1 MKKIIYLTLA
11 GLLLTSCGNK
21 ENENTNKVAIEE
33 KQEEMEEKVEVPQYE
48 DMSDTTGEEIE
59 ELEVSDFNE
68 FYINDKKYSF
78 PIKVEEMGE
87 LQDDKII
94 TDNGHLEVY
103 SNEDNVEQIISMN
116 KPEFAKIKVLD
127 GITFHSTLEE
137 TKDIL
142 EKDKGTDFEVSDSYI
157 NARINEEVEIELIY
171 ENNTLEKIS
180 IKNLTAEVP
189 VEE

>member
-21 ENENTNKVAIEE
+21 EIKDTNKTVVEE
-33 KQEEMEEKVEVPQYE
+33 KQESIGETIEIPQYE

-78 PIKVEEMGE
+78 PIKVEEIGDV
-87 LQDDKII
+87 QDDKII
-94 TDNGHLEVY
+94 TDDGYLEVY
-103 SNEDNVEQIISMN
+103 TNGDNVEQIVSMN
-116 KPEFAKIKVLD
+116 KPEYAKVQVLN
-127 GITFHSTLEE
+127 GITFGSTLEE
-137 TKDIL
+137 TKEIL

-157 NARINEEVEIELIY
+157 LVRINEEIELELIY
-171 ENNTLEKIS
+171 EEDTLEVIT
-180 IKNLTAEVP
+180 IKNLVAEVP